1 MISLTKQQSRKPGR
15 PKSSENVGTM
25 QQILHTA
32 ARLFMELGFE
42 KVSLDMVAQACSVTK
57 ASVYYYFNNKSGLFT
72 ESLLFV
78 LQLAYQQTERLIR
91 QELPLR
97 DRLIAVAEGHMRN
110 NHVDFETMMRE
121 ASAGL
126 SEEQINKVREGE
138 RALHDLLASVF
149 EEAMTAGS
157 IVQCDSLLLSH
168 TFTAALTVRNR
179 ELVMQQRPSTRE
191 AAAELV
197 DLFWFGILPRTQAAE
212 AARS

>member
-1 MISLTKQQSRKPGR
+1 MTQQQKKKPGR
-15 PKSSENVGTM
+15 PKSSGSIGTM

-32 ARLFMELGFE
+32 SRLFMELGFE

-57 ASVYYYFNNKSGLFT
+57 ASVYYYFNNKSVLFT

-78 LQLAYQQTERLIR
+78 LQMAYNQTERLIR

-97 DRLIAVAEGHMRN
+97 ERLIAVAEGHMRN

-126 SEEQINKVREGE
+126 SQEQIDKVRGGE
-138 RALHDLLASVF
+138 RALHELLATLF
-149 EEAMTAGS
+149 EEAMATGS
-157 IVQCDSLLLSH
+157 IIHCDPLLLSH

-179 ELVMQQRPSTRE
+179 ELVMEQRQSTGE
-191 AAAELV
+191 TAEKLV
-197 DLFWFGILPRTQAAE
+197 DLFWFGLLPRP
-212 AARS
+212 